1 MSIKIDYIICLLNFL
16 LRKMDAHLKDCC
28 CNLWDRRGGGVE
40 MLHGVQYLR
49 KKSCRKSAVGK
60 FGMFV
65 ASFLRKSRILGT
77 GRLASLQ
84 FVVTLISNA
93 F

>member
-1 MSIKIDYIICLLNFL
+1 MSIKINDIICLLNFL

-49 KKSCRKSAVGK
+49 KKNRVEKVQWES
-60 FGMFV
+60 
-65 ASFLRKSRILGT
+65 LGCLLDLSQEKVEFWVQE
-77 GRLASLQ
+77 G
-84 FVVTLISNA
+84 
-93 F
+93 